1 MRCIKHLVGSCCFA
15 EVAGPLLDSCPVL
28 CAASDV
34 TRNGADCRNLANATT
49 LIRFSAAAAIVAG
62 VLRVGSSFLGARLG
76 TTAAEL
82 LYLVIDTGFVLAIPG
97 AYLSRHERLGI
108 AGFVGFLLALCGA
121 ASIVGPDGELAGM
134 QMYQLGGGVL
144 VLGLG
149 ILGAAQLRLGA
160 QRLGSSIGWLAA
172 LVATIAAAAGQA
184 PWLYTLVG
192 VLFGLSFI
200 ASGRELL
207 SETRT

>member
-1 MRCIKHLVGSCCFA
+1 MQ
-15 EVAGPLLDSCPVL
+15 
-28 CAASDV
+28 AA
-34 TRNGADCRNLANATT
+34 T

-62 VLRVGSSFLGARLG
+62 ALRVVSSFLGARLG

-108 AGFVGFLLALCGA
+108 TGFVGFLLALCGA
-121 ASIVGPDGELAGM
+121 ASIVGPDGELAGI

-144 VLGLG
+144 VVGLG

-160 QRLGSSIGWLAA
+160 QRRGSSIGWLAA

-207 SETRT
+207 SETRA

>member
-1 MRCIKHLVGSCCFA
+1 MRSLA
-15 EVAGPLLDSCPVL
+15 EMQ
-28 CAASDV
+28 
-34 TRNGADCRNLANATT
+34 ATT

-82 LYLVIDTGFVLAIPG
+82 LYLVIDIGFVLAIPG
-97 AYLSRHERLGI
+97 AYLSRHAQLGI

-121 ASIVGPDGELAGM
+121 ASIVGPDGELAGV
-134 QMYQLGGGVL
+134 QMYLLGGGVL

-149 ILGAAQLRLGA
+149 TLGAAQLRLGA
-160 QRLGSSIGWLAA
+160 LRLGSSIGWLAA
-172 LVATIAAAAGQA
+172 LVAMIAAAASQA
-184 PWLYTLVG
+184 PWLLTLAG
-192 VLFGLSFI
+192 VLFGLAFI